1 MFFLHQS
8 RWLAALKAA
17 AVLALGLATL
27 PAFAGE
33 YNLVIARTP
42 INITGTP
49 AMAITINGQ
58 LPAPTL
64 HWREGE
70 KVVIHVTNRLK
81 ESTSLHWHGLLLPAD
96 MDGVPGISFPGIA
109 PGTTFTYR
117 FTVKQSGTY
126 SISSSIAH

>member
-1 MFFLHQS
+1 MFSLHQAG
-8 RWLAALKAA
+8 WLASLKAA

-27 PAFAGE
+27 PVFAGE

-42 INITGTP
+42 INITGRP
-49 AMAITINGQ
+49 ATAITINGQ
-58 LPAPTL
+58 LPGPTL

-70 KVVIHVTNRLK
+70 RIVIHVTNRLK

-117 FTVKQSGTY
+117 FTVKENGT
-126 SISSSIAH
+126 